1 MNIKI
6 EHIREN
12 LLTMASLTEKA
23 ISCCTNSEVDI
34 SEQRELEN
42 EINAFHKLI
51 DDECF
56 KYIAL
61 MQPMARDL
69 REVIS
74 MMKINSDLERVGDQA
89 VNIKRT
95 VRYLK
100 NLHPLLTTLQEEVHH
115 MLHNA
120 IDALIQTNTML
131 SIDVIKTDETING
144 LHRSIIKNYIK
155 LMKENN
161 IEFDEAYN
169 VIQISKN
176 FERVGDH
183 AKNIAEDIIFIDKG
197 KDIRHG
203 GDKEGLLA
211 KKEV

>member
-1 MNIKI
+1 MSIKL
-6 EHIREN
+6 ENIREN
-12 LLTMASLTEKA
+12 LLKMASLTEK
-23 ISCCTNSEVDI
+23 SLNCCTNEDVSIAEH
-34 SEQRELEN
+34 RNLEN
-42 EINAFHKLI
+42 EINSFHKLI
-51 DDECF
+51 DDECYKF
-56 KYIAL
+56 IAL
-61 MQPMARDL
+61 QQPMARDL

-74 MMKINSDLERVGDQA
+74 IMKINSDLERVGDQS

-95 VRYLK
+95 ASYLR
-100 NLHPLLTTLQEEVHH
+100 NIHPLLSTLQEEVQH
-115 MLHNA
+115 MIHSA
-120 IDALIQTNTML
+120 IDALVQTNTML

-161 IEFDEAYN
+161 IDYDEAYN

-183 AKNIAEDIIFIDKG
+183 AKNIAEDIIFIDIG

-203 GDKEGLLA
+203 SNHEIFEQSK
-211 KKEV
+211 